1 MTCDSVSKL
10 IPLYFYGELT
20 PDEED
25 RLEDHLH
32 ECAECSSAMARQRTL
47 AKALDERQTDVP
59 LLLLEDCRM
68 DLMAAI
74 QGGAPR
80 AEKSS
85 KGPWTLFLE
94 AIGAT
99 FAGLNRLQ
107 RPVGAVALI
116 ALGFL
121 ASRFTGGNPTANTA
135 PGSSPSDEVFA
146 TVRSV
151 RPDNAGRVQIAFDE
165 TRRRTV
171 SGAMDDQNIQRL
183 LLAGVHEENPAV
195 RVESMGLLK
204 SRSGSGEVRDE
215 LLNAV
220 VNDANVGVR
229 LEALKGLKP
238 LLGDIEV
245 RKTLYQV
252 LKADDNPAVRMQ
264 VVDMLVAQRD
274 GSMVSVMQD
283 VVQKEDNK
291 SIRLKL
297 EKALKDMNASIGT
310 FLARWPCSLFCRMP
324 APRGR

>member
-20 PDEED
+20 PDEEE

-32 ECAECSSAMARQRTL
+32 ECAPCTQALSQQRSL
-47 AKALDERQTDVP
+47 AAALDQRQQDVP
-59 LLLLEDCRM
+59 MLLLEDCRM

-94 AIGAT
+94 AMGAT
-99 FAGLNRLQ
+99 FTGLHRLQ
-107 RPVGAVALI
+107 RPVGAFALI

-121 ASRFTGGNPTANTA
+121 ASRFTASNPSTSVA
-135 PGSSPSDEVFA
+135 PGTSPDEVFA

-171 SGAMDDQNIQRL
+171 SGSMEDQNIQRL
-183 LLAGVHEENPAV
+183 LLAAAHEENPAV

-204 SRSGSGEVRDE
+204 TRAGSGEVRDE
-215 LLNAV
+215 LLNALV
-220 VNDANVGVR
+220 HDVNVGVR

-238 LLGDIEV
+238 LLADPAV
-245 RKTLYQV
+245 RKTLMQV
-252 LKADDNPAVRMQ
+252 MRSDENPAVRTQ
-264 VVDMLVAQRD
+264 AVDLLVTQPD
-274 GSMVSVMQD
+274 DSMVGAMQD
-283 VVQKEDNK
+283 MVQKEDNNY
-291 SIRLKL
+291 IRLKL
-297 EKALKDMNASIGT
+297 QKALKDMNASIGT
-310 FLARWPCSLFCRMP
+310 F
-324 APRGR
+324 

>member
-20 PDEED
+20 PGEED
-25 RLEDHLH
+25 RVEDHLH
-32 ECAECSSAMARQRTL
+32 ECAECTSALARQRTL
-47 AKALDERQTDVP
+47 AATLDQRQAEVP

-80 AEKSS
+80 LEKSA

-94 AIGAT
+94 AMGAT

-116 ALGFL
+116 ALGFF
-121 ASRFTGGNPTANTA
+121 ASRFTGGNPSAALA
-135 PGSSPSDEVFA
+135 PGSSPADEVFA

-151 RPDNAGRVQIAFDE
+151 RPDSAGRVQIAFDE

-171 SGAMDDQNIQRL
+171 SGSMEDRNIQKL
-183 LLAGVHEENPAV
+183 LLTGAREENSAV

-204 SRSGSGEVRDE
+204 SRAGSGEVRDE

-220 VNDANVGVR
+220 LHDPNVGVR

-238 LLGDIEV
+238 LLGDPQV
-245 RKTLYQV
+245 RKALLQV
-252 LKADDNPAVRMQ
+252 LRTDDNPAVRKE
-264 VVDMLVAQRD
+264 VVDVLVAQRD
-274 GSMVSVMQD
+274 DSMVSVLQD
-283 VVQKEDNK
+283 LVQKEDNNY
-291 SIRLKL
+291 IRLKL

-310 FLARWPCSLFCRMP
+310 F
-324 APRGR
+324 

>member
-25 RLEDHLH
+25 RVEDHLH
-32 ECAECSSAMARQRTL
+32 ECAECTSALARQRTL
-47 AKALDERQTDVP
+47 AAALDERQTEVP

-80 AEKSS
+80 LEKSS
-85 KGPWTLFLE
+85 KGPWALFLE
-94 AIGAT
+94 AMSAT
-99 FAGLNRLQ
+99 FTGLNRLQ

-121 ASRFTGGNPTANTA
+121 ASRFTGGNPSAALA
-135 PGSSPSDEVFA
+135 PGSSPADEVFA

-171 SGAMDDQNIQRL
+171 SGSMEDQNIQRL
-183 LLAGVHEENPAV
+183 LLSGAREQDASV

-204 SRSGSGEVRDE
+204 SRTGSGEVRDE

-238 LLGDIEV
+238 LLGDPAV
-245 RKTLYQV
+245 RKALLQV
-252 LKADDNPAVRMQ
+252 LRADDNPAVRKE
-264 VVDMLVAQRD
+264 VVDVLVAQRD
-274 GSMVSVMQD
+274 DSMVSALQNVY
-283 VVQKEDNK
+283 QKEDNNY
-291 SIRLKL
+291 IRLKL
-297 EKALKDMNASIGT
+297 QKALKDMNASIGT
-310 FLARWPCSLFCRMP
+310 F
-324 APRGR
+324 